1 MQYRHNYTGQFVMVG
16 CKHLCCAHLK
26 GVLYFGRSSRVPDS
40 AVNIYIPP
48 TLHVSWQEHRSSSF
62 FPLTSQCSQRTK
74 KTVSLLQRAI
84 KNRHK
89 HPHTHTAHKTK
100 NNFLVLSF
108 SFCVDDHMLSW
119 RPQGRLHGCR
129 RNESVKREY
138 RKFVAVEAG
147 SHLSFKCSEG
157 VSVGRGCP
165 LLRVL
170 FEISIRTH
178 KFERLH
184 VD

>member
-1 MQYRHNYTGQFVMVG
+1 MRYSLLKLKLDIPLVQYRHNYTGQFVMVG

-74 KTVSLLQRAI
+74 KTVRPLQTAI

-89 HPHTHTAHKTK
+89 HPHWHTAHKTK

-108 SFCVDDHMLSW
+108 SFCVDDQMSSSSI
-119 RPQGRLHGCR
+119 
-129 RNESVKREY
+129 NVFS
-138 RKFVAVEAG
+138 
-147 SHLSFKCSEG
+147 G
-157 VSVGRGCP
+157 V
-165 LLRVL
+165 LRDVY
-170 FEISIRTH
+170 ID
-178 KFERLH
+178 
-184 VD
+184 VDVMKA

>member
-1 MQYRHNYTGQFVMVG
+1 M
-16 CKHLCCAHLK
+16 
-26 GVLYFGRSSRVPDS
+26 
-40 AVNIYIPP
+40 
-48 TLHVSWQEHRSSSF
+48 
-62 FPLTSQCSQRTK
+62 
-74 KTVSLLQRAI
+74 SLLQRAI

-119 RPQGRLHGCR
+119 PPQGRLPGCR

-138 RKFVAVEAG
+138 RKFVAIEAG

-184 VD
+184 VGWPFTDLSVTILSIFTTRQTPV

>member
-1 MQYRHNYTGQFVMVG
+1 MRYSLLKLKLDIPLLQYRHNYTGQFVMVG

-74 KTVSLLQRAI
+74 KTVSPLQRAI

-89 HPHTHTAHKTK
+89 HPHWHTAHKTK

-108 SFCVDDHMLSW
+108 SFCVDDQMSSSSI
-119 RPQGRLHGCR
+119 
-129 RNESVKREY
+129 NVFS
-138 RKFVAVEAG
+138 
-147 SHLSFKCSEG
+147 G
-157 VSVGRGCP
+157 V
-165 LLRVL
+165 LRDVY
-170 FEISIRTH
+170 ID
-178 KFERLH
+178 
-184 VD
+184 VDVMKA